1 MIANIMASIM
11 NFIQNT
17 QIVDQIREVDAKGLF
32 TNAYFLVPFIML
44 VAYWLYKQAVNSLV
58 LLALS
63 IGLWIFS
70 GSSYAQN
77 MIVNG
82 EMQLDKVLPVAGV
95 GVGVIAVLVYIVFIR
110 SD

>member
-1 MIANIMASIM
+1 MMTSILASIM
-11 NFIQNT
+11 DFIQNT
-17 QIVDQIREVDAKGLF
+17 QIVDQIRDVDAKGLF
-32 TNAYFLVPFIML
+32 SNAYFLVPFVML
-44 VAYWLYKQAVNSLV
+44 IGYWLYKQAVNSLV

-63 IGLWIFS
+63 IGVWIFS

-82 EMQLDKVLPVAGV
+82 EMQAEKVLPVAGV
-95 GVGVIAVLVYIVFIR
+95 GVVVIAVIVYLVFIR